1 MGTIVKSPA
10 APGTPEWRRMITAS
24 KVPAILGISRY
35 TSQYAIWHEM
45 AGLVEPEEKP
55 RDRMTWGHVAEKSL
69 SDWWLYK
76 NPGWRLNPRRNGTYE
91 ITYTDESLPFAN
103 VATIDRRAYR
113 PDAPRGQKFRI
124 LECKTAAN
132 LRDWGRPGEDD
143 SVPMDY
149 YAQVQFQMGVSGIHT
164 ASVVVLGPSPEPEIH
179 DIKFDPD
186 EFARIVDEL
195 VAWQASLEMLLPP
208 ALDDEPTTYETVRG
222 LHPDIHVDETIQVSR
237 QDAARFLDAANAVD
251 EAEATERAAKIEVM
265 ELMGTAK
272 YLKCGDVKVAD
283 RRARKGGNPYVQFE
297 KRADLGE
304 VA

>member
-1 MGTIVKSPA
+1 MGTIAKSPA

-45 AGLVEPEEKP
+45 AGLVDPVEKP

-76 NPGWRLNPRRNGTYE
+76 NPGWKLNPRRNGTYE
-91 ITYTDESLPFAN
+91 ITYTDEALPFAN
-103 VATIDRRAYR
+103 AATIDRRAYR

-124 LECKTAAN
+124 LECKTAAH
-132 LRDWGRPGEDD
+132 LRDWGRPGEQD

-179 DIKFDPD
+179 YITFDPD
-186 EFARIVDEL
+186 EFARIVDDL
-195 VAWQASLEMLLPP
+195 VSWQASLEMLLPP
-208 ALDDEPTTYETVRG
+208 ARDDSPATYETVRG
-222 LHPDIHVDETIQVSR
+222 LHPDIHADEVVQITR
-237 QDAARFLDAANAVD
+237 QDAARFLDAAHAVD
-251 EAEATERAAKIEVM
+251 EAESLERSAKNEVM

-272 YLKCGDVKVAD
+272 YLKCGDVKIAD
-283 RRARKGGNPYVQFE
+283 RRSRRGGNPYVQFD
-297 KRADLGE
+297 KDADLGE
-304 VA
+304 VE